1 MEVNEEILEQYLK
14 VVKKWFYIGDVP
26 FKVPHNYSNIDVL
39 GYNPK
44 NRKYY
49 DFEVKYRSAFSL
61 SNNASS
67 IKFLC
72 DQFKKYHKQREKKL
86 KEFTGN
92 NATIKV
98 LVTTYKMLG
107 KSSDKRKDMEKKF
120 HKKMSSVGYKSE
132 IWYFDEMI
140 PLLVK
145 HVDKSG
151 RYNTQLLQTIR
162 MLKTYNKN
170 T

>member
-14 VVKKWFYIGDVP
+14 VVKKWFYIGDIS

-44 NRKYY
+44 NKKHY
-49 DFEVKYRSAFSL
+49 DFEVKYRSAYSL
-61 SNNASS
+61 TNNASS
-67 IKFLC
+67 IKYLT
-72 DQFKKYHKQREKKL
+72 DQFRKYHRQRENKL
-86 KEFTGN
+86 KEFVGTSEI
-92 NATIKV
+92 IKV
-98 LVTTYKMLG
+98 MVTTHTMLG
-107 KSSDKRKDMEKKF
+107 KSLKKRNEMENKF
-120 HKKMSSVGYKSE
+120 YKKMASLGYKSE

-162 MLKTYNKN
+162 MLKTYNRN